1 MLQHSMLNVFN
12 NSFSH
17 LLVTV
22 GYVSDL
28 VPWEGALRCQF
39 VFWLVDVQTQGIH
52 SQQQVCSLFI
62 LNHIRGRKAF
72 LLLDTSEQL

>member
-1 MLQHSMLNVFN
+1 MSQHSMLSMFN
-12 NSFSH
+12 SKFSH

-22 GYVSDL
+22 GYVAYL
-28 VPWEGALRCQF
+28 IPREGALRCQL